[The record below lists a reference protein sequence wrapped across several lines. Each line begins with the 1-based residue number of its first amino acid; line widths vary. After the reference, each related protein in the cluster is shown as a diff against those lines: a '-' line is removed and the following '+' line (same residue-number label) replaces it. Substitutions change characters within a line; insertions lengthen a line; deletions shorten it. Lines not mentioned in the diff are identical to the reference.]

1 MFWIEI
7 TTLNGVEARL
17 ESIGEE
23 DLRELMPLLSSLGAA
38 GHFGEVGSSKVT
50 GGWLA
55 NGAASGYDNAPTLI
69 VRVWHSSSSH

>member
-7 TTLNGVEARL
+7 TTLNGVDARL

-23 DLRELMPLLSSLGAA
+23 ELRELMPLLSSLGAS
-38 GHFGEVGSSKVT
+38 GYFGEIGSSKVA

-55 NGAASGYDNAPTLI
+55 NGTASGHDNVPTLI
-69 VRVWHSSSSH
+69 VRV